1 MPGAAADYTSEEEED
16 GSDIEMNRAKRLEK
30 AKEALRDSDEESE
43 KSKRSSRLVL
53 TLLGI
58 SWVTMTD
65 AILREVRLGCSS
77 DIGTRVYATLIVF
90 GDFGALSLGFVS
102 SWLFS

>member
-1 MPGAAADYTSEEEED
+1 MLTEQEWGRKQFAHQEEED
-16 GSDIEMNRAKRLEK
+16 DEGPELDDLGHVDAVDRHPPLGRLEK

-65 AILREVRLGCSS
+65 AIL
-77 DIGTRVYATLIVF
+77 
-90 GDFGALSLGFVS
+90 
-102 SWLFS
+102 